1 MGQNSPF
8 WGRAVKGNQGQS
20 HSLYKR
26 APCGQI
32 SGGDRKS
39 AANQVGYIRPKS
51 SGISEKI
58 WEKEKH
64 CN

>member
-20 HSLYKR
+20 HNLYKR

-32 SGGDRKS
+32 SGHDR
-39 AANQVGYIRPKS
+39 GR
-51 SGISEKI
+51 SGKLPARL
-58 WEKEKH
+58 
-64 CN
+64 